1 MVSLYKICV
10 KRDLNAEN
18 KQYNNLKPVQKMLR
32 NFFCY
37 FANARGPSIEK
48 DNLFSEQREGIPL

>member
-37 FANARGPSIEK
+37 FANARGPSIE
-48 DNLFSEQREGIPL
+48 